1 MIEIMVENLKHAVEI
16 EALLG
21 KVAQRVG
28 RITDSIKI
36 LDTVMIVDD
45 DESQLFSIKKI
56 LERDYE
62 LILCDRG
69 QKALDDYEL
78 HHQKIKAILLDIRLP
93 DIEGFEVF
101 KRIKER
107 NQNIPIIFITGYQST
122 YGDGF
127 EVYQQY
133 RPHGYI
139 VKNHENEVTMIKDTL
154 ANAVAYYNR
163 ILENEISKSISMR
176 NQFMAGLLHDLK
188 NTFSPIHMIPQM
200 MERVIDNGNTEMMKV
215 LLDKLKRA
223 VEFYS
228 ANQMVLFNYAKGEN
242 IVINRQAYPIKIL
255 IDDFI
260 ALVQPTYEGKL
271 SIHCELHYDKIF
283 ITDKNIFTCQILLNI
298 IKNAKEAFLSSF
310 GKVTI
315 SSYNYEQYKRILGQ
329 DAILPDQKHGTV
341 IIVVSDNGPGMP
353 VDLEA
358 RLFTPYVTA
367 GKKEGT
373 GLGTWMIKNG
383 TVDLLEGE
391 LKLLNKP
398 GIGVAYHLA
407 FPQKDANS

>member
-1 MIEIMVENLKHAVEI
+1 MRSIMEILKHANEI

-21 KVAQRVG
+21 KVSQRVD

-36 LDTVMIVDD
+36 FDTVMIVDD

-69 QKALDDYEL
+69 QKALDEYA
-78 HHQKIKAILLDIRLP
+78 QQQNKIKAILLDIRLP

-101 KRIKER
+101 KLIKDK
-107 NQNIPIIFITGYQST
+107 NQNIPIIFITGYQTT

-127 EVYQQY
+127 EVYRQY

-154 ANAVAYYNR
+154 ANAVAFYNHV
-163 ILENEISKSISMR
+163 LENEAAKTTTMR

-188 NTFSPIHMIPQM
+188 NTFSPIFMIPQM
-200 MERVIDNGNTEMMKV
+200 MQRVLDKGDLEMTKI
-215 LLDKLKRA
+215 LLDKLKKA
-223 VEFYS
+223 VEFFS
-228 ANQMVLFNYAKGEN
+228 ANQMVLFNYANGEN
-242 IVINRQAYPIKIL
+242 VSIKWESYLLGDL

-260 ALVQPTYEGKL
+260 ALVQPAVEGK
-271 SIHCELHYDKIF
+271 IKIIANLHYDKKF
-283 ITDKNIFTCQILLNI
+283 VTDKNIFTCQVLLNI
-298 IKNAKEAFLSSF
+298 IKNAKEAIPDSI
-310 GKVTI
+310 GRVTI
-315 SSYNYEQYKRILGQ
+315 SSYSPDQYKKMLGS
-329 DAILPDQKHGTV
+329 DAILPDQEPGTV
-341 IIVVSDNGPGMP
+341 IFVVEDNGPGMP
-353 VDLEA
+353 RELEA
-358 RLFTPYVTA
+358 RLFTPYVTV

-383 TVDLLEGE
+383 TIDLLEGQ

-398 GIGVAYHLA
+398 GKGVAYHLA
-407 FPQKDANS
+407 FPPKEALY